1 MKEFDMWKK
10 IMIPLFLLSSMLV
23 AQADNTFE
31 LTNKTGLE
39 IASIQFGPY
48 DTTDQ
53 WGPNALTAALA
64 DGQSA
69 KLTFVPHTQ
78 AEDWDIRVVDSNGE
92 EIIFY
97 MVPVP
102 TIKKVALRYTDYVP
116 ESDYE

>member
-1 MKEFDMWKK
+1 MFITMAALL
-10 IMIPLFLLSSMLV
+10 MISTT
-23 AQADNTFE
+23 QADNNFE

-39 IASIQFGPY
+39 ITSIQFGPY

-53 WGPNALTAALA
+53 WGANVLPASLS
-64 DGQSA
+64 DGQSV

-97 MVPVP
+97 MVPVG
-102 TIKKVALRYTDYVP
+102 TIKKVALRYEDYVP